1 MNDDLVR
8 LIERIEKLDEHTYE
22 IFIKKALE
30 LLKIEE

>member
-1 MNDDLVR
+1 MNDDLAR
-8 LIERIEKLDEHTYE
+8 LIERIEELDENTYE